1 MKSRKFQY
9 LVLMTKYI
17 SKTMDRQ
24 ITSWILELITK
35 TVILIN
41 ILKSFFEK
49 HIVLIFLLL
58 RTAFLLRILF

>member
-41 ILKSFFEK
+41 ILKSFFGK
-49 HIVLIFLLL
+49 HIVLIFPLL

>member
-49 HIVLIFLLL
+49 HIVLIFPLL